1 MATCRF
7 SGTTNCD
14 GNASNYAE
22 GDIVY
27 GSNGNLFEC
36 VDVAGCS
43 HTTVPTVGSTEWEPL
58 LGGDSTVANSG
69 TASRMEITSDK
80 IEIYNAGTLRV
91 ILGNLT

>member
-7 SGTTNCD
+7 TGTTNCD
-14 GNASNYAE
+14 GAALDYAQ

-36 VDVAGCS
+36 VDPSGCS
-43 HTTVPTVGSTEWEPL
+43 YLTAPVVSSTEWEPL

-91 ILGNLT
+91 VLGNLT